1 MAKRQLYIIIFGC
14 CIGLAFAYPKKIKKL
29 LLYAVTVAESDL
41 GNGTGAIKLVKVYDY
56 FTNKCPIVSTIIPYE
71 LFSRW
76 VDTAL
81 KEMKE
86 QLEKNN
92 NIKTLVDNGE
102 VKQINGDCNIFIY
115 NFICGLYF
123 IYINWHDYIFR
134 I

>member
-1 MAKRQLYIIIFGC
+1 MINWLTTNYTTLIYIIIFGC

-102 VKQINGDCNIFIY
+102 VK
-115 NFICGLYF
+115 
-123 IYINWHDYIFR
+123 
-134 I
+134 